1 MKHALSVLVL
11 GAILFTSSCTDSTL
25 TQIAKFESDLNAA
38 CSTTFTVVAAASTA
52 TPPLISTPDAAA
64 IINVLVQIEQANRQA
79 QTATASISTLS
90 AANQTNLLAILAPI
104 QLAISN
110 SVANGTVGI
119 KDPATQQ
126 KVQLALV
133 TIQTIVN
140 TGVAFIKAAK
150 TA

>member
-1 MKHALSVLVL
+1 MPAPDLASDTELAPPLEMSPEIVVLPDPAIISVLV
-11 GAILFTSSCTDSTL
+11 T
-25 TQIAKFESDLNAA
+25 
-38 CSTTFTVVAAASTA
+38 
-52 TPPLISTPDAAA
+52 
-64 IINVLVQIEQANRQA
+64 IEQANRQA

-90 AANQTNLLAILAPI
+90 AANQTNLLAILAPV

-126 KVQLALV
+126 KVQLGLV
-133 TIQTIVN
+133 TIQTVIN